1 MQRVLPGI
9 IAAVLLGAPG
19 EAHAQDRVRI
29 EVVPGAVFSTETF
42 ADSDLGNGLGV
53 GAHLSVPVLPHLAA
67 YGGWNYHGFRA
78 ETSFAGPDVDV
89 EETGYAFG
97 VRFEHPMAGATSP
110 ALMLKAGGTYD
121 HIEIE
126 NAAGD
131 LIADSGHG
139 FGWEAGAGVAFP
151 LGDRWHI
158 TPGVRFR
165 SLTRDIDVGAIRTPV
180 TLRYVAA
187 EIGFSR
193 SF

>member
-1 MQRVLPGI
+1 MQRILPGI
-9 IAAVLLGAPG
+9 IAAVLLSAPG
-19 EAHAQDRVRI
+19 VAHSQDRVRL

-53 GAHLSVPVLPHLAA
+53 GAHISVRVLPHLAP
-67 YGGWNYHGFRA
+67 YFGWSVHGFRA
-78 ETSFAGPDVDV
+78 ETSFAGPDVDI
-89 EETGYAFG
+89 EETGYTFG
-97 VRFEHPMAGATSP
+97 LRFEHPMAGAASP
-110 ALMLKAGGTYD
+110 TLMLKAGGTYN

-131 LIADSGHG
+131 LVADSGHG
-139 FGWEAGAGVAFP
+139 VGWEAGAGVAFP
-151 LGDRWHI
+151 LGARWHI

-165 SLTRDIDVGAIRTPV
+165 SLKRDIDVGDIRTPV

-187 EIGFSR
+187 EVGFSR